1 MKPYLVPFL
10 NTVSE
15 YLWLLHFLAQTPLSA
30 STLQAC
36 YSLLYPHPALKKKKK
51 QPQKDRSINKV
62 VIKFKYRSVSQQTV
76 QFTPHTVL

>member
-1 MKPYLVPFL
+1 MSAMKPYLAPFL

-36 YSLLYPHPALKKKKK
+36 YSLLYPHRALKKKTHTHTKR
-51 QPQKDRSINKV
+51 QANKV
-62 VIKFKYRSVSQQTV
+62 VIKFKYCSVSQQIA
-76 QFTPHTVL
+76 